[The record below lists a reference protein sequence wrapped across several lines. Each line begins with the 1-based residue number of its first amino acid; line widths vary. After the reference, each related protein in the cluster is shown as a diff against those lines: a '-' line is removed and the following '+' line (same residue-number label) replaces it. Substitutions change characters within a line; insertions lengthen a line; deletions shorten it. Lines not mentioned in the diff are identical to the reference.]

1 MRQFYRTPPD
11 WLESTPLASPDGIA
25 RVLQDLRGQTPIS
38 DLCERSRRSRF
49 QISRWISGTS
59 EPRLP
64 DFLCVLEAAS
74 LRLLDFLA
82 ALVDPT
88 KLPSVAPAWS
98 QLQRARRAAYEM
110 PWSHAVLRVLE
121 LEQYRALP
129 AHRAGW
135 IGSRLGLSLEEEER
149 CLEMLERTGQIER
162 VGTRYVVAQ
171 VLTVDTR
178 QNRAAGR
185 KLKAWW
191 SRVALERIE
200 RGEEAEGLFSYN
212 LFSVSE
218 ADYQRLRELHL
229 AYFRQLR
236 SIVARSQPAERVVL
250 ANVQLFG
257 LDSSPDTEI

>member
-1 MRQFYRTPPD
+1 
-11 WLESTPLASPDGIA
+11 
-25 RVLQDLRGQTPIS
+25 
-38 DLCERSRRSRF
+38 LCERSGRSRF
-49 QISRWISGTS
+49 QISRWLSGAS

-82 ALVDPT
+82 SLVDPT
-88 KLPSVAPAWS
+88 KLPSVAPAWA

-129 AHRAGW
+129 SHRAGW
-135 IGSRLGLSLEEEER
+135 IANRLGLSLDEETR

-162 VGTRYVVAQ
+162 VGKRYAVAQ

-178 QNRAAGR
+178 QNPAAGR
-185 KLKAWW
+185 KLKVWW

-200 RGEEAEGLFSYN
+200 RGEESEGLFSYN

-257 LDSSPDTEI
+257 LDSSSDRPR